1 MAQAFEPPAM
11 PANAHQVVRAPGAV
25 TGIKQSRLS
34 KATRDRILQIGS
46 PLGLLAL
53 WEVIVLAGMVNSRF
67 LPAPTQIIGSFW
79 NLAST
84 GLLYLDLKASLYRI
98 LMGFVIGVVPGMVI
112 GLSMGLFPIVR
123 TIFDPVV
130 SATYP
135 IPKLALLPLF
145 MLIFGLGNLEMILV
159 IASGAIYLVLINT
172 AAGVLEISQ
181 IYWDVAKDLGASWWD
196 RFTTVAL
203 PGALPLIF
211 TGLKLSIGMAVLL
224 IVAAESDGA
233 NHGVGFLIWRAYD
246 IYDIKQMY
254 VAFVLLS
261 LMGYVFT
268 VVLNEIERWLV
279 KWRNV

>member
-145 MLIFGLGNLEMILV
+145 MLIFGLGNLEIF
-159 IASGAIYLVLINT
+159 
-172 AAGVLEISQ
+172 
-181 IYWDVAKDLGASWWD
+181 
-196 RFTTVAL
+196 FTWMLT
-203 PGALPLIF
+203 
-211 TGLKLSIGMAVLL
+211 
-224 IVAAESDGA
+224 
-233 NHGVGFLIWRAYD
+233 
-246 IYDIKQMY
+246 
-254 VAFVLLS
+254 
-261 LMGYVFT
+261 
-268 VVLNEIERWLV
+268 
-279 KWRNV
+279 